1 MSNGF
6 IRNLD
11 KEGEAIY
18 MKWIGMLAML
28 FVLYG
33 CTEQKEVQTEMD
45 LPTVEVNIPPEVAR
59 HYGSLN
65 IEDKATEVQKTI
77 QPDGV
82 VSLKMN
88 EKQLSEIAQQ
98 TQQFLEEYKEV
109 SGKSSG
115 DWVTRITSNDT
126 YTEWEIILSND
137 SILQQEAFELAQEH
151 LIKNILTYQLT
162 NRYQPELRIRYLLNS
177 GEQLE
182 VKVIRTEFAYS
193 DE

>member
-162 NRYQPELRIRYLLNS
+162 NRYQPELRISYLLNS